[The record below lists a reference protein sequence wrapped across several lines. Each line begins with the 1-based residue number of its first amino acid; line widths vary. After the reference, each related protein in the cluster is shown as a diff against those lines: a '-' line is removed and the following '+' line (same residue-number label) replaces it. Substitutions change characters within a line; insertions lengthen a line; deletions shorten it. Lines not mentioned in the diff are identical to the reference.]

1 MTSKAKHQHLK
12 NVADPQRKVM
22 DRETEIRKRLGEIL
36 KEQDALCAELKVI
49 YAAQGERHLPY
60 GDYRNIPKE

>member
-1 MTSKAKHQHLK
+1 M
-12 NVADPQRKVM
+12 ADPQRNNM

-60 GDYRNIPKE
+60 GDYKNIPKE